1 MRHSTQRAALAAAAV
16 VAAVTATALP
26 AAAAAPA
33 APRTVGVSVTPGGT
47 AGNAPAAAA
56 VISRDGKVVAFD
68 SEASDL
74 VAGDTNGRSDVFV
87 RTLATGRTERV
98 ALPGRQLRSPALSGD
113 GRYVAVITAPADDYG
128 ASDVRLYD
136 RRTKKFQR
144 LDVELPSGFDG
155 KGAGTVALTP
165 DARYAVFD
173 TRQREGSDGQV
184 VFLRDRVKKTTERIS
199 HPNPGWEPRS
209 AHTPTVSDD
218 GRKVVYAHNYTNGP
232 RGDDWSDVWLR
243 DRATGRL
250 TQVDRSHDG
259 STTEKE
265 SLEPSLSGDGRTV
278 VFESRDTHLVPNDD
292 DKAWNVFVH
301 DLATGKNQRVHGTQ
315 GGPGAAYTRA
325 PAISADGRRLTYVT
339 EVKEPG
345 SQYGTE
351 WPVYVRDLKTGK
363 AALVTPDATGGTAS
377 AKVAPGAIS
386 ANGRRVAFLSADAGL
401 LRGDTNDGY
410 DAFVRYLR

>member
-26 AAAAAPA
+26 AASAAPA
-33 APRTVGVSVTPGGT
+33 APRTAGVSVTPGGT
-47 AGNAPAAAA
+47 AGNAAASTA

-74 VAGDTNGRSDVFV
+74 VAGDANGRSDVFV

-98 ALPGRQLRSPALSGD
+98 ALPGRQLRSPSLSGD

-144 LDVELPSGFDG
+144 LDVELPDGFDG

-165 DARYAVFD
+165 NARYAVFD
-173 TRQREGSDGQV
+173 TRKREGSDGQV
-184 VFLRDRVKKTTERIS
+184 VFLRDREKKTTERIS

-218 GRKVVYAHNYTNGP
+218 GREVVYAHNYTNGP

-243 DRATGRL
+243 DRTTGRL
-250 TQVDRSHDG
+250 TQIDRSHDG

-278 VFESRDTHLVPNDD
+278 VFESRDTHLVPHDD

-301 DLATGKNQRVHGTQ
+301 DLATGKNRRVHGTQ

-325 PAISADGRRLTYVT
+325 PAISADGRRLTYMT
-339 EVKEPG
+339 EVREPG

-351 WPVYVRDLKTGK
+351 QPVYVRDLKTGRT
-363 AALVTPDATGGTAS
+363 ALVTPDATGGTAS
-377 AKVAPGAIS
+377 AKAVPGAIS
-386 ANGRRVAFLSADAGL
+386 ANGKRVAFLSADAGL
-401 LRGDTNDGY
+401 LPGDTNDGY
-410 DAFVRYLR
+410 DAFVRYLG

>member
-1 MRHSTQRAALAAAAV
+1 MHQNTKRAALAAAVV

-26 AAAAAPA
+26 TAFAAPA

-47 AGNAPAAAA
+47 AGNAAVSSA

-74 VAGDTNGRSDVFV
+74 VAGDTGGRSDVFV

-98 ALPGRQLRSPALSGD
+98 ALAGRQLRSPSLSRD
-113 GRYVAVITAPADDYG
+113 GRYVAVVTAPAGDYG

-136 RRTKKFQR
+136 RTTKKFQR
-144 LDVELPSGFDG
+144 LDVELPDGFDG
-155 KGAGTVALTP
+155 KGAGTVSLTP

-184 VFLRDRVKKTTERIS
+184 VFLRDRKKRTTERIS

-259 STTEKE
+259 SKTEKE
-265 SLEPSLSGDGRTV
+265 SLEPSLSGDGRKV

-301 DLATGKNQRVHGTQ
+301 DLASGRNQRVHGTQ

-325 PAISADGRRLTYVT
+325 PAVSADGRRLTYVT

-351 WPVYVRDLKTGK
+351 TPVYARDLKTGRTV
-363 AALVTPDATGGTAS
+363 LVTPDATGGTAS
-377 AKVAPGAIS
+377 AKVAPGALS
-386 ANGRRVAFLSADAGL
+386 AKGERVAFLSADAGL
-401 LRGDTNDGY
+401 LPGDTNDGY
-410 DAFVRYLR
+410 DAFVRHLR